1 MNSDQANL
9 ADRFKRLKDK
19 VLEKRPTLQ
28 SLLIKRGDKKLLD
41 YANEYV
47 DVNLPPTIP
56 FRQAELLEV
65 MEAHIT
71 RRFGLEVAESAI
83 AQLKEFYFVSTA
95 DHTGPLTHPFFVNS
109 NLLTAASLV
118 SHDKANLNNVIVLS
132 CANIAYNNSSFPRGL
147 FFHNYIDGHVGLH
160 RLPFLSAKPTPHSIY
175 AMNPYKIDDVKK
187 VYSLMKDEVNAGKIL
202 PDQYEKICALLKEIY
217 ENQEVLECKS
227 YCEQVGK
234 TNFKLWNKFFEASNV
249 QLPNLVYLEQETLV
263 VDLLTK
269 YHLHQD
275 TILNHMLFD
284 PRYEPFINNYFE
296 DIFGSFSR
304 KDSTGTYL
312 FWALPAGSRENLQ
325 LWRKGNYLVSKD
337 ESYKIELNPEAIGEA
352 MARKELIP
360 GLLLN
365 FCTLSFYYGLKCLG
379 GFNQINYLTLMKNNY
394 IKMNADLGNY
404 RSIEICARAQ
414 TREMNDGL
422 SVAFMEY
429 GNETKEL
436 TLASGLD
443 LILYGNKNSWSAI
456 MDIMK
461 NITLEEA
468 FNPVL
473 PEIYPIT
480 YDKKEWEPDLISI
493 TEKDVS
499 NLTELNKK
507 IKPCIVMN

>member
-1 MNSDQANL
+1 MNPDQANL
-9 ADRFKRLKDK
+9 ADRFKRLKEK

-28 SLLIKRGDKKLLD
+28 SLLIKRGEKKLLD

-56 FRQAELLEV
+56 FRQAELLSV
-65 MEAHIT
+65 MESQIT
-71 RRFGLEVAESAI
+71 KRFGLEIAESAI
-83 AQLKEFYFVSTA
+83 AQLKEFYFVSTC

-118 SHDKANLNNVIVLS
+118 SHDKSNLNNVIVLS

-147 FFHNYIDGHVGLH
+147 FFHNYINGEVGLH

-175 AMNPYKIDDVKK
+175 AMNPYKIDEVKK
-187 VYSLMKDEVNAGKIL
+187 VYSLMKDQVNEGKIKKE
-202 PDQYEKICALLKEIY
+202 QYETICALVKEIY
-217 ENQEVLECKS
+217 EKPEVLECKS
-227 YCEQVGK
+227 YCDQVGK

-263 VDLLTK
+263 VELLTK

-312 FWALPAGSRENLQ
+312 FWALPKGARENLQ

-337 ESYKIELNPEAIGEA
+337 ESYKIELNPEAIKDA

-429 GNETKEL
+429 GDNKEL
-436 TLASGLD
+436 MLASGLD
-443 LILYGNKNSWSAI
+443 LILYGNKDSWSAI
-456 MDIMK
+456 MENMK
-461 NITLEEA
+461 NITLEES
-468 FNPVL
+468 FNPII

-480 YDKKEWEPDLISI
+480 YDKKEWEDDLINI

-499 NLTELNKK
+499 SLTNLDKK
-507 IKPCIVMN
+507 IKPCVTMT

>member
-1 MNSDQANL
+1 MNPNPANL
-9 ADRFKRLKDK
+9 EDRFKRLKEK
-19 VLEKRPTLQ
+19 VLAKRPVLQ
-28 SLLIKRGDKKLLD
+28 TMLAKRGEKKLLD

-47 DVNLPPTIP
+47 DVNLSPTIP

-65 MEAHIT
+65 MEAQIT
-71 RRFGLEVAESAI
+71 KRFGLEIAESAI

-95 DHTGPLTHPFFVNS
+95 DHSGPLTHPFFLNS

-118 SHDKANLNNVIVLS
+118 SHNKAILNNVIVLS

-147 FFHNYIDGHVGLH
+147 FFHNYINNEVNTH
-160 RLPFLSAKPTPHSIY
+160 RIPFLSAKPTPHSIY
-175 AMNPYKIDDVKK
+175 GMKPYTASEVKK
-187 VYSLMKDEVNAGKIL
+187 VYALMKEDVNEGKIS
-202 PDQYEKICALLKEIY
+202 PEHQKKTSALIKEIY
-217 ENQEVLECKS
+217 EHPEIFQCES

-249 QLPNLVYLEQETLV
+249 QLPNLIFLEQETLV
-263 VDLLTK
+263 VELLTK

-312 FWALPAGSRENLQ
+312 FWALPKGSRENLQ

-337 ESYKIELNPEAIGEA
+337 ESYKIELQPELIKDA

-365 FCTLSFYYGLKCLG
+365 FCTLCFYYGLKCLG
-379 GFNQINYLTLMKNNY
+379 GFNQVNYLTLMKNNY

-429 GNETKEL
+429 GNNKEL
-436 TLASGLD
+436 MLASGLD
-443 LILYGNKNSWSAI
+443 LILYGNKDSWSAI
-456 MDIMK
+456 MDITK

-468 FNPVL
+468 FNPIL
-473 PEIYPIT
+473 PEVYRIS
-480 YDKKEWEPDLISI
+480 YDKTEWEEDLLSV
-493 TEKDVS
+493 TDKDIS
-499 NLTELNKK
+499 NLTNLNKK
-507 IKPCIVMN
+507 IKPCITMN

>member
-1 MNSDQANL
+1 MNSDQSNL
-9 ADRFKRLKDK
+9 ADRFGRLKEK
-19 VLEKRPTLQ
+19 VLAKRPVLQ
-28 SLLIKRGDKKLLD
+28 TMLAKRGSKKLLD

-65 MEAHIT
+65 MEKQIT
-71 RRFGLEVAESAI
+71 HRFGLEAAESAI

-95 DHTGPLTHPFFVNS
+95 DHSGPLTHPFFVNS
-109 NLLTAASLV
+109 NLLTAASMI
-118 SHDKANLNNVIVLS
+118 SHDKAVLNNVICLS

-147 FFHNYIDGHVGLH
+147 FFHNYLNNQVNTH

-175 AMNPYKIDDVKK
+175 AMQPYTLEGVKK
-187 VYSLMKDEVNAGKIL
+187 VYSLLKEEMHAGKL
-202 PDQYEKICALLKEIY
+202 EPEQYEQVCTIVKEIY
-217 ENQEVLECKS
+217 EKPEVLECKS

-234 TNFKLWNKFFEASNV
+234 TNFKLWQKFFEASGV
-249 QLPNLVYLEQETLV
+249 QLPSLIFLEQEALV
-263 VDLLTK
+263 VELLTK

-284 PRYEPFINNYFE
+284 SRYEPFIDNYFE

-312 FWALPAGSRENLQ
+312 FWALPKGERENLQ

-337 ESYKIELNPEAIGEA
+337 EKYKIELHPEVIKDA

-429 GNETKEL
+429 GDNKEL
-436 TLASGLD
+436 MLASGLD
-443 LILYGNKNSWSAI
+443 LILYGNKDSWSAI
-456 MDIMK
+456 MEIMK

-468 FNPVL
+468 FNPIL
-473 PEIYPIT
+473 PEIYRIT
-480 YDKKEWEPDLISI
+480 YDKQEWEEDLLSI
-493 TEKDVS
+493 TDKDIS

-507 IKPCIVMN
+507 IKPCIIMK